1 MEPEAVFGAM
11 VPDFA
16 SMVRSR
22 VRGVHDARVAMGVA
36 LHHRTDDVF
45 HRAPTFVALCA
56 DGAATLE
63 ARGLG
68 RGSARAVAHVG
79 TELLLDGWLTRR
91 AHGAGAYL
99 AALHAADE
107 PVLRTVELHH
117 DDGCERLRWLLER
130 LRTHGVP
137 RRYDEPAFVGE
148 RLAQALDTR
157 PRLRLSAT
165 DRETLGPWLTG
176 WRERVHADASALVGH
191 VRRALEA
198 SEPAGAES

>member
-22 VRGVHDARVAMGVA
+22 VRKVHDARVAAGVA

-45 HRAPTFVALCA
+45 HRAPVFVALCT
-56 DGAATLE
+56 DGAAALE

-91 AHGAGAYL
+91 EQAAGAYL
-99 AALHAADE
+99 AALQAADE
-107 PVLRTVELHH
+107 PVVRTVELHH
-117 DDGCERLRWLLER
+117 EDGCERLHWLLDR

-137 RRYDEPAFVGE
+137 WRYDEPAFVGE
-148 RLAQALDTR
+148 RLAQALGTR
-157 PRLRLSAT
+157 PRLELSAA
-165 DRETLGPWLTG
+165 DRETLRPWLTE
-176 WRERVHADASALVGH
+176 WRERVHADAADLVGH
-191 VRRALEA
+191 IRRALA
-198 SEPAGAES
+198 PSESAGAER